1 VNVEG
6 GVSMAEAAEDF
17 VPIGFAPSLVKV
29 RSLPFIPCGMYLFSA
44 VYVR

>member
-1 VNVEG
+1 
-6 GVSMAEAAEDF
+6 MAEAAEDTSI
-17 VPIGFAPSLVKV
+17 VPIGFAPTLVKV